1 MYKNRLYDILIM
13 TIKYGSTKQRKIKYY
28 NTTKKFLLKKLD
40 IKNITDI
47 DVALLKQLKEN
58 LKTINDTRQQS
69 KITYKIWDIIICVI
83 VATFADVYDW
93 EDIEMFVKYHYKWF
107 KSFLQMTGGVA
118 TYQTYEN
125 VFAIINS
132 KELEKILVSF

>member
-13 TIKYGSTKQRKIKYY
+13 AIKYGSTKQRKIKYY

-107 KSFLQMTGGVA
+107 KSFLQMTGGVP